1 MAPMKAMKPKAMK
14 AMKTKNAKK
23 AMRTSKAKPVKTR
36 TMREMSTKIGK
47 GAGKGVLVNQPG
59 TLGMK
64 LLPGFYGQYKKWYLG
79 PAGNWWVKSSPPW
92 DQLFDSQV

>member
-14 AMKTKNAKK
+14 AMKTKNVKK
-23 AMRTSKAKPVKTR
+23 DTRTSYAKREKTR
-36 TMREMSTKIGK
+36 TTREMSTKIGK

>member
-14 AMKTKNAKK
+14 AMKAMKTKNAKK
-23 AMRTSKAKPVKTR
+23 AKNAKKN
-36 TMREMSTKIGK
+36 GK

-92 DQLFDSQV
+92 DQLSDSQV